1 MKLNLREIDRL
12 VAEKV
17 MGWKIDEQVSNDD
30 VVAVFD
36 EKGNWGTFKPTEWIQ
51 DAWQV
56 VEKMREGRIFS
67 LCDAWDENDEPIF
80 YANFQYNDG
89 YHVVNYDA
97 YAKTATLAIC
107 LAALKA
113 VGVEVEVTE

>member
-1 MKLNLREIDRL
+1 MNLREIDRL

-17 MGWKIDEQVSNDD
+17 MGWEYVQDTDKWWDGD
-30 VVAVFD
+30 VLDIENF
-36 EKGNWGTFKPTEWIQ
+36 NPSTNIQ
-51 DAWQV
+51 DAWRV

-97 YAKTATLAIC
+97 YAETAPLAIC
-107 LAALKA
+107 LAALEV
-113 VGVEVEVTE
+113 VGVKVEGEK

>member
-17 MGWKIDEQVSNDD
+17 MGWIPQREIQGKILYVLQDGTQI
-30 VVAVFD
+30 AFD
-36 EKGNWGTFKPTEWIQ
+36 WKPTTYIAN
-51 DAWQV
+51 AWQV

-80 YANFQYNDG
+80 YANFQ
-89 YHVVNYDA
+89 
-97 YAKTATLAIC
+97 
-107 LAALKA
+107 
-113 VGVEVEVTE
+113 